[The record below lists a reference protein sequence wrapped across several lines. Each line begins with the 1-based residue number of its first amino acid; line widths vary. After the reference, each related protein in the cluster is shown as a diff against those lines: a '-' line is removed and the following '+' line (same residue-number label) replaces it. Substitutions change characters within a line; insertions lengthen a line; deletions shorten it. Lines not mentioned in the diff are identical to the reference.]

1 MSRARESAKLIG
13 DDRIA
18 IASNNNIGIGSTVP
32 TADLD
37 VFGTFKSSS
46 IVGVTSVGIGTTSPT
61 ASLDVV
67 GDVKISGNLIST
79 EFESYELDD
88 ISFLT
93 DGFKNTF
100 PLTFNYQS
108 VNITNPFKLLVT
120 VNGIIQSAFINN
132 LDDPSLLG
140 LTDGY
145 TIDYD
150 GNIKFSESLPSAT
163 KVVIRVIP
171 GSVTQ
176 TKIKYYPLS
185 PSSILLGS

>member
-1 MSRARESAKLIG
+1 MA
-13 DDRIA
+13 DRIPL
-18 IASNNNIGIGSTVP
+18 IVDSSTKQIKELP
-32 TADLD
+32 TNDNLDL
-37 VFGTFKSSS
+37 SSS
-46 IVGVTSVGIGTTSPT
+46 NIVGVTSVGIGTTSPS

-67 GDVKISGNLIST
+67 GDVKISGDIELSGSITSA
-79 EFESYELDD
+79 ELESYELDD

-93 DGFKNTF
+93 DGTKNTF

-108 VNITNPFKLLVT
+108 VNITNPFRLLVT

-132 LDDPSLLG
+132 LEHPSLLG